1 MILVILGTQPQRF
14 DRLIKII
21 DKFASNIPEQEIII
35 QCGKNKY
42 SKLISSENIK
52 LQQYI
57 EDYEQKIKK
66 TDLVITHGGVGSIM
80 DGLLNQK
87 KVFAIARLLKYS
99 EHLDDH
105 QVEIVHKLNEDN
117 YLYSF
122 ENIDELTD
130 LYENIDRLYFKEYE
144 SNNKIFNKM
153 LNELV
158 QEIL

>member
-1 MILVILGTQPQRF
+1 MILVILGTQPQKF

-21 DKFASNIPEQEIII
+21 NQFASTIPKQEIIV

-42 SKLISSENIK
+42 NELITSENIK
-52 LQQYI
+52 LYQYI
-57 EDYEQKIKK
+57 EDYEQKIKLA
-66 TDLVITHGGVGSIM
+66 DLIITHGGVGSIM

-87 KVFAIARLLKYS
+87 KVFVIARLLKYS

-105 QVEIVHKLNEDN
+105 QIEVVHKLDENG
-117 YLYSF
+117 YIYSF
-122 ENIDELTD
+122 ESIDELKE
-130 LYENIDRLYFKEYE
+130 LYKNIDRLDFKKYE
-144 SNNKIFNKM
+144 SNNKNFNNK